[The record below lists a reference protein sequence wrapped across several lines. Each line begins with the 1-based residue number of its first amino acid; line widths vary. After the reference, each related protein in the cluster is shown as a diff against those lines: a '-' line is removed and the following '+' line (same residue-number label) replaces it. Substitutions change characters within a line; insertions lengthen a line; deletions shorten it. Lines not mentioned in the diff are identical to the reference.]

1 MSGNLPAPTSGTRT
15 RRGYWLFFAIA
26 LVFCVGQFF
35 PLVWLLNYSLSPSSD
50 FFVKSILKLP
60 LPPYWQNYVRAWIGG
75 KFVRFFFNSAL
86 VATVTIVATVFLSL
100 TLGYAFVRMKWK
112 LSALFLNIIL
122 LGMMIPIHAT
132 LLPNFL
138 MFRTIGGLLDSYQG
152 LIIPYIAFS
161 IPIAVFVM
169 TGFLETVPRS
179 LEESA
184 IIDGCGVYGI
194 IFRIIMPLTKPAVVT
209 VIVLTFL
216 ASWNEFIMAV
226 TFLSSDRYRTLPFS
240 VINFQGQY
248 SSDFG
253 AQFAVMALSAIPA
266 VIVYVIFSDQ
276 ITKGVLAGSIKE

>member
-1 MSGNLPAPTSGTRT
+1 MEQI
-15 RRGYWLFFAIA
+15 RRQKRQGYWGLFAVA
-26 LVFCVGQFF
+26 LLFCVGQFF
-35 PLVWLLNYSLSPSSD
+35 PLVWLVDYSLSKSSE
-50 FFVKSILKLP
+50 FFVKGILNWP
-60 LPPYWQNYVRAWIGG
+60 VPPHWQNYLRAWVGG
-75 KFVRFFFNSAL
+75 KFVRYFFNSAL
-86 VATVTIVATVFLSL
+86 IATVTIGATVFLSL

-112 LSALFLNIIL
+112 LSPLFLNIIL

-138 MFRTIGGLLDSYQG
+138 MFRRIGGLLDSYQG

-169 TGFLETVPRS
+169 TGFLETIPRS

-184 IIDGCGVYGI
+184 IIDGCGVYAI

-226 TFLSSDRYRTLPFS
+226 TFLSSDTFRTLPFS

-276 ITKGVLAGSIKE
+276 ITKGVLAGAIKE

>member
-1 MSGNLPAPTSGTRT
+1 MNTK
-15 RRGYWLFFAIA
+15 RRPGYWVFLAIA
-26 LVFCVGQFF
+26 LVFCLGQLF
-35 PLVWLLNYSLSPSSD
+35 PLVWLVDFSLSKSSE
-50 FFVKSILKLP
+50 FFVKGILNWP
-60 LPPYWQNYVRAWIGG
+60 VPPYLQNYLRAWVGG

-86 VATVTIVATVFLSL
+86 IATVTIVATVFLSL
-100 TLGYAFVRMKWK
+100 TLGYAFVRMKWR

-169 TGFLETVPRS
+169 TGFLESIPAS
-179 LEESA
+179 LDEA
-184 IIDGCGVYGI
+184 AVLDGCGAYGI
-194 IFRIIMPLTKPAVVT
+194 IFRIIAPLTKPAVVT

-216 ASWNEFIMAV
+216 SSWNEFIMAV
-226 TFLSSDRYRTLPFS
+226 SFLNSDRFRTLPFS

-248 SSDFG
+248 SSDYG
-253 AQFAVMALSAIPA
+253 AQFAVMALTAIPA
-266 VIVYVIFSDQ
+266 IIVYIIFSDQ
-276 ITKGVLAGSIKE
+276 ITKGVLAGAMKE